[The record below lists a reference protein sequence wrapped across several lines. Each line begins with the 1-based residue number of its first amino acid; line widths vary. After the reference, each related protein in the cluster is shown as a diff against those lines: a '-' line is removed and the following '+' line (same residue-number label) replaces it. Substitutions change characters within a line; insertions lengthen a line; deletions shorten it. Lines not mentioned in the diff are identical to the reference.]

1 MRGVVTS
8 SGSLA
13 ASVDYRAWGNP
24 ETTGGLSGYTPF
36 GFPGAHTDP
45 RGPSYL
51 IGRYY
56 DPQTGQFLS
65 VDAKVAQTLEAYLYA
80 GDDPVNRIDPSGQA
94 VFMQCA
100 TKTGPSEVACDL
112 GRLASIDFPGISATH
127 IVSIVSAGLLGIV
140 PGVPAAAWHAGRS
153 PGGALSKVA
162 SVIIGG
168 IVGAAGAGYWAFRNG
183 NTYSAAQFLSD
194 MKGAELTIF
203 LDEYPKGVSGV
214 GNFNT
219 WLDATIGDSQAFQ
232 V

>member
-1 MRGVVTS
+1 V
-8 SGSLA
+8 A
-13 ASVDYRAWGNP
+13 
-24 ETTGGLSGYTPF
+24 
-36 GFPGAHTDP
+36 
-45 RGPSYL
+45 YL
-51 IGRYY
+51 T
-56 DPQTGQFLS
+56 PQTGQFLS

-232 V
+232 VYESAILSKVIITGDLSGLLLKLSSKALGNL